1 MDKNIRHS
9 SSATRNF
16 AVAAAVATATGL
28 HAADYTWLAS
38 PADANWNAMSL
49 NWNSGEAWADNES
62 APNNAIFPDTSTQ
75 KTIAIPS
82 GEKRHV
88 KDITVNGAGYTFGGS
103 GSIGLQ
109 GTLMLKDATTLNSPI
124 AAKKASGVDCS
135 TSARVNANSG
145 ASVMDPGAGVTN
157 VVGGMTVQGKLTVSS
172 GVVLPGVAANATGG
186 SAMLYI
192 CGNWNNFNS
201 RIGVLEIAGGT
212 LFSEQ
217 TVYVD
222 ARQFAQVSVRDGGK
236 VIMPNVE
243 WLNGLYNPSRL
254 TVANGGEF
262 TIGTLRI
269 ASGYASQVNLN
280 EGGLIAATR
289 MTISPSGSNQAKF
302 LFNGGR
308 LQSRDGR
315 EGFLASASS
324 AAGTEEQWNGA
335 VKFAVGAGGAV
346 FDTSNGQ
353 HIIWTRPL
361 LSDTANDGG
370 VRKFGSGILVFKHS
384 NDYNGPT
391 CVESGGVQL
400 RVDNALPPGTTL
412 RLGAADAYIDGG
424 TFDNSH
430 PYSEQ
435 WISRVE
441 GIGQVKY
448 CENMHV
454 TNSVAPAVNGT
465 IDIQRACDLRG
476 DYEIAAA
483 ANGCGC
489 IKVAAGQNLSGL
501 TLKVADIS
509 AFDPN
514 AARDTYKILDAPDGY
529 TGTFGTGNVADP
541 WSVKY
546 TETAAYLV
554 CRSPMTIVVR

>member
-1 MDKNIRHS
+1 MGKTIRHLS
-9 SSATRNF
+9 FVTRRF

-38 PADANWNAMSL
+38 PADAIWNTTSL
-49 NWNSGEAWADNES
+49 NWNSGAAWVDDAS
-62 APNNAIFPDTSTQ
+62 SPNNAIFPDTSSQ
-75 KTIAIPS
+75 KSVSIPY
-82 GEKRHV
+82 GETRHV
-88 KDITVNGAGYTFGGS
+88 GNMTVDGDGYSFGGAGA
-103 GSIGLQ
+103 IGLQ
-109 GTLMLKDATTLNSPI
+109 GTMTFNKGCTVTAQID
-124 AAKKASGVDCS
+124 AKKASGLDYS
-135 TSARVNANSG
+135 TSAAVIAQSG
-145 ASVMDPGAGVTN
+145 YSTLDPGEGVTN
-157 VVGGMTVQGKLTVSS
+157 ITGRMTVRSRLKIGS
-172 GVVLPGVAANATGG
+172 GVARLGCPQNALGASALLYVL
-186 SAMLYI
+186 
-192 CGNWNNFNS
+192 GNYHNFNS
-201 RIGVLEIAGGT
+201 GNGHLEIAGGT
-212 LFSEQ
+212 LSASQNF
-217 TVYVD
+217 YVEVS
-222 ARQFAQVSVRDGGK
+222 QFAQVDVMDGGK
-236 VIMPNVE
+236 VDMPNVE
-243 WLNGLYNPSRL
+243 WLNGLYNPGRL

-280 EGGLIAATR
+280 EGGLIKATR
-289 MTISPSGSNQAKF
+289 MTISPSGSSQAKF

-308 LQSRDGR
+308 LQSRAGS

-324 AAGTEEQWNGA
+324 SAGTEEQWNAA
-335 VKFAVGAGGAV
+335 VKFAVGTGGAV

-353 HIIWTRPL
+353 HIFWTHPL

-424 TFDNSH
+424 TFDNSY

-435 WISRVE
+435 WIGRVE
-441 GIGQVKY
+441 GLGQVKY
-448 CENMHV
+448 CEKMHI

-465 IDIQRACDLRG
+465 IDIQKACDLHG
-476 DYEIAAA
+476 DYELAAGA
-483 ANGCGC
+483 GGCGR
-489 IKVAAGQNLSGL
+489 IKVAAGQDISGL

-514 AARDTYKILDAPDGY
+514 AARDAYKILDAPDGY
-529 TGTFGTGNVADP
+529 AGTFGTGNVADP

>member
-1 MDKNIRHS
+1 MNARFI
-9 SSATRNF
+9 
-16 AVAAAVATATGL
+16 VAGTMAALLAGGAHG
-28 HAADYTWLAS
+28 ADYTWMAS
-38 PADANWNAMSL
+38 PADANWNATSL

-62 APNNAIFPDTSTQ
+62 APNNAIFPDTSSQ
-75 KTIAIPS
+75 KSITIPS

-88 KDITVNGAGYTFGGS
+88 KDITVNGADYTFGGS

-109 GTLMLKDATTLNSPI
+109 GTMLLKAATTLNSPI
-124 AAKKASGVDCS
+124 AAKKAPGLDYS
-135 TSARVNANSG
+135 TSARVNVNAG
-145 ASVMDPGAGVTN
+145 ASMMNPGAGVTN
-157 VVGGMTVQGKLTVSS
+157 VVGSMTVQSKLTVSS
-172 GVVLPGVAANATGG
+172 GVVHLGVAANATGT

-201 RIGVLEIAGGT
+201 GMGYLDVAGGT

-243 WLNGLYNPSRL
+243 WLNGLYNASRL

-308 LQSRDGR
+308 LQSRGGR
-315 EGFLASASS
+315 EDFLASASS
-324 AAGTEEQWNGA
+324 SAGTEEQWNGS

-353 HIIWTRPL
+353 HIFWTRPL

-370 VRKFGSGILVFKHS
+370 VRKFGSGILVFKHA
-384 NDYNGPT
+384 NNYNGPIS
-391 CVESGGVQL
+391 VESGGVQL
-400 RVDNALPPGTTL
+400 RADYALPPGTTV

-454 TNSVAPAVNGT
+454 TNSVAPSANGA
-465 IDIQRACDLRG
+465 ISFNKPFDLRG

-483 ANGCGC
+483 ANGCSC
-489 IKVAAGQNLSGL
+489 IEVAQGQNISGL
-501 TLKVADIS
+501 TLKVRDIS
-509 AFDPN
+509 AFTAN
-514 AARDTYKILDAPDGY
+514 AANGTYKILDAPNGY
-529 TGTFGTGNVADP
+529 TGTFGIGNVAEP
-541 WSVKY
+541 WYVKY
-546 TETAAYLV
+546 TETAAYLAYKAGLI
-554 CRSPMTIVVR
+554 IVVR